1 MFRYLILMALLFSMV
16 QQPVART
23 LSFADNTVADIV
35 ERVGPSVVNIVS
47 KKSVRGPGIRRY
59 QHGVF
64 DYFFSVPNN
73 VIPQKGEGSGF
84 IFDASGL
91 ILTNHH
97 VVEGADEIEISLHNG
112 KVFKALLHGA
122 DPRRDIAVLKIQ
134 DKNFSGQFLDSEV
147 AKLGDSTSLR
157 VGEFVVAIGSPF
169 SLDRTVTLGIVS
181 AKGRSL
187 DAGSENDYNNL
198 IQTDAS
204 INPGNSGG
212 PLLNIHGEV
221 IGINTAISRAGQ
233 GIGFAIPINLAKRIA
248 SDVSKFGKVRRSW
261 LGVEM
266 SNVDQESYR
275 YLGLP
280 YPRGVVLRRVL
291 PDTPASRAGLQVG
304 DVILKMNG
312 TLIENASIL
321 VEKIQEV
328 PVGEEALMEVVRK
341 GKSLNVSVRLDERGA
356 QTIAKAQEQSTLN
369 LKELTDNDRKRLSL
383 QSFTEGVLVASLDK
397 NSHIYRSGLRV
408 DDVIVQ
414 INQISIRDTET
425 ALRLLSQNQGKF
437 GTLVVLIREGF
448 LTYLEM

>member
-1 MFRYLILMALLFSMV
+1 
-16 QQPVART
+16 
-23 LSFADNTVADIV
+23 
-35 ERVGPSVVNIVS
+35 
-47 KKSVRGPGIRRY
+47 
-59 QHGVF
+59 
-64 DYFFSVPNN
+64 
-73 VIPQKGEGSGF
+73 
-84 IFDASGL
+84 
-91 ILTNHH
+91 
-97 VVEGADEIEISLHNG
+97 
-112 KVFKALLHGA
+112 
-122 DPRRDIAVLKIQ
+122 
-134 DKNFSGQFLDSEV
+134 
-147 AKLGDSTSLR
+147 
-157 VGEFVVAIGSPF
+157 
-169 SLDRTVTLGIVS
+169 
-181 AKGRSL
+181 
-187 DAGSENDYNNL
+187 
-198 IQTDAS
+198 
-204 INPGNSGG
+204 
-212 PLLNIHGEV
+212 
-221 IGINTAISRAGQ
+221 
-233 GIGFAIPINLAKRIA
+233 
-248 SDVSKFGKVRRSW
+248 
-261 LGVEM
+261 M

-369 LKELTDNDRKRLSL
+369 LRELTDNDRKRLSL

-397 NSHIYRSGLRV
+397 DSHIYRSGLRV

-437 GTLVVLIREGF
+437 GTLLVLIREGF

>member
-1 MFRYLILMALLFSMV
+1 MVGLIFACYSY
-16 QQPVART
+16 
-23 LSFADNTVADIV
+23 SFARGLNFSDNTVADIV

-47 KKSVRGPGIRRY
+47 KKNIRTPGFRRY
-59 QHGVF
+59 QHGLF

-91 ILTNHH
+91 ILTNFH
-97 VVEGADEIEISLHNG
+97 VVEGADEIEVSLDNG
-112 KVFKALLHGA
+112 KVYKAILHGS
-122 DPRRDIAVLKIQ
+122 DSRRDIAILKIQ
-134 DKNFSGQFLDSEV
+134 DKNFSGKFLDSQV

-187 DAGSENDYNNL
+187 DAGDNTDYNNL

-212 PLLNIHGEV
+212 PLLNIYGEV

-280 YPRGVVLRRVL
+280 NPRGVVLRRVL
-291 PDTPASRAGLQVG
+291 ADTPASRAGLQVG

-328 PVGEEALMEVVRK
+328 PVGEEALMEVMRK
-341 GKSLNVSVRLDERGA
+341 GKNLSLSVRLDEQGSQNSA
-356 QTIAKAQEQSTLN
+356 SPPALEFVK
-369 LKELTDNDRKRLSL
+369 LKPLTDADRNRLSL
-383 QSFTEGVLVASLDK
+383 ENSTHGVLVEALDK
-397 NSHIYRSGLRV
+397 KSQWYFRGLRV

-414 INQISIRDTET
+414 INQIPVRDENT
-425 ALRLLSQNQGKF
+425 ASRLLSQNQGKF